1 MRTWRERRAAWAR
14 AIIAQAAGGAGR
26 AAVSASRRATT
37 SLASSPRGGAALLR
51 SWFAARLGIRASRVT
66 VGQKMGFTAAVPAA
80 RRVPATRVSTITMWS
95 NPDSPLLH
103 GAAAIWRTRSAFAPY
118 AELGLHT
125 PASRARAILGHS
137 LTHPFSTTVL
147 AASSSSAAPPSA
159 SSRSP
164 PTPRCRCACPAL
176 RRPSSSCSSRSSA
189 RRSSRRARAS
199 RSRCF
204 SRRAGRRRTSRPA
217 ARWRWSRCARWPLAR
232 MPAHPARPLP
242 RSPPSLVTPAGA
254 APPASPASQDTPT

>member
-1 MRTWRERRAAWAR
+1 
-14 AIIAQAAGGAGR
+14 
-26 AAVSASRRATT
+26 
-37 SLASSPRGGAALLR
+37 
-51 SWFAARLGIRASRVT
+51 
-66 VGQKMGFTAAVPAA
+66 MGFTAAVPAA

-118 AELGLHT
+118 VELGLHT
-125 PASRARAILGHS
+125 PASRARAILGRS
-137 LTHPFSTTVL
+137 LTNPFSTTVL
-147 AASSSSAAPPSA
+147 AACSSSLAPPSV

-164 PTPRCRCACPAL
+164 RTPPCRCACPAL

-199 RSRCF
+199 RSRCS

-217 ARWRWSRCARWPLAR
+217 ARWRWSRCARWP
-232 MPAHPARPLP
+232 PARQ
-242 RSPPSLVTPAGA
+242 PATHA
-254 APPASPASQDTPT
+254 APAPLTPLAAPLSLHQRVPRRLPPALHRDASTRCFKTPHTPSASAGGGPQQGRA